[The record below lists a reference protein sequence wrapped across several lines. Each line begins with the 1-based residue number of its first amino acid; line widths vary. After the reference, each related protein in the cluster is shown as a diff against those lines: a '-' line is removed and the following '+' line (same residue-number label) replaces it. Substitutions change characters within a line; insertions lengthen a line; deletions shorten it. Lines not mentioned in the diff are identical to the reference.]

1 MEQSK
6 ERIQSLGY
14 FDQREGVNW
23 KIIRTGENAA
33 DLDLMLKEAKTGH
46 ADSNLALRVIQIVL
60 EILSRALHYNLMLA
74 IPIYLAPVC
83 GLI

>member
-6 ERIQSLGY
+6 DRIQSLGY

-23 KIIRTGENAA
+23 KIIRTGENTA

-46 ADSNLALRVIQIVL
+46 AGFQLGFAGNPA
-60 EILSRALHYNLMLA
+60 
-74 IPIYLAPVC
+74 
-83 GLI
+83 